1 MKAHYSLCAATLL
14 ICLLAGAPPLLAQD
28 APDDPAQSLA
38 RALELDQRLDKDLR
52 QLALDAGRTVSF
64 TQAAGRGL
72 RTESLRKLLAAY
84 ERVLAAQPGNKLAAA
99 GRARLLVALGRSQE
113 AVAAYE
119 RALELDP
126 GNARLSRELEGL
138 RLSLAPRARVS
149 FRHVRHREF
158 WPASDQDL
166 YRVHDSTLTLQAD
179 ALVIDGL
186 RLGAGFLTGRLR
198 QESLVYGD
206 DDYDLNRRGYFL
218 TADWKPRPD
227 LRFNL
232 RLRRELYSNDNESS
246 YFNMPDDQELITGF
260 ALVQYLTGPW
270 WINAS
275 FSRERDPWPE
285 VDPVSGRGVLRVE
298 AQELAGLA
306 VGRALAPGWEL
317 GGSAFY
323 EMYGSQRPDQLNLN
337 AQLTHRPL
345 WLPDLRLSAGLAH
358 YFEEA
363 ENLVN
368 LLAGYQFSIL
378 QGLDL
383 DLRYQLE
390 YSRNEDSWLNQA
402 DLLVS
407 WRITPRFRLTLLGSL
422 GRESG
427 GDNDEYW
434 SVDTGLE
441 IRF

>member
-1 MKAHYSLCAATLL
+1 MKAILSLILAVLVCLPAA
-14 ICLLAGAPPLLAQD
+14 AQD
-28 APDDPAQSLA
+28 APGDPARELA

-64 TQAAGRGL
+64 TLAAGRSL

-84 ERVLAAQPGNKLAAA
+84 ERVLAGQPDNKLAAA
-99 GRARLLVALGRSQE
+99 GRARLLAALGRSQE
-113 AVAAYE
+113 ALQAYA

-126 GNARLSRELEGL
+126 GNGRLRAELDGL
-138 RLSLAPRARVS
+138 RLSLAPRARLS
-149 FRHVRHREF
+149 FRHARHREF

-166 YRVHDSTLTLQAD
+166 YRVHDTTLTLQAD
-179 ALVIDGL
+179 AQVIDGL
-186 RLGAGFLTGRLR
+186 RLGAGWLTGRLR

-206 DDYDLNRRGYFL
+206 DDFDLTRRGWFL
-218 TADWKPRPD
+218 TADWKARPD
-227 LRFNL
+227 LRLSL
-232 RLRRELYSNDNESS
+232 RLRRELYSNDDDTS
-246 YFNMPDDQELITGF
+246 YFKMPDDQELITGF
-260 ALVQYLTGPW
+260 ALAQYITGPW
-270 WINAS
+270 WVNAS

-285 VDPVSGRGVLRVE
+285 VDPASGRGVLRLE

-306 VGRALAPGWEL
+306 VGRALAPGWEV

-337 AQLTHRPL
+337 AQFTHRPL
-345 WLPDLRLSAGLAH
+345 WLPDLRLSLGLAH
-358 YFEEA
+358 YLEES

-368 LLAGYQFSIL
+368 LLAGYQVSL
-378 QGLDL
+378 APGLDL
-383 DLRYQLE
+383 ELKYQLE

-407 WRITPRFRLTLLGSL
+407 WRITPRFRLTLLGTL

-427 GDNDEYW
+427 GDNDQYW

-441 IRF
+441 VRF